1 MKRKSSPPR
10 KVASKPK
17 STRYPALEQITDV
30 YEECGFLYMEG
41 KLKPVFKINQAVKQ
55 HGR

>member
-17 STRYPALEQITDV
+17 STRPALEQITDV